1 MKPKLVSTIKP
12 NASKEMM
19 ERNARS
25 WHLRACL
32 MPGFR
37 IEPPASLSANA
48 AAGGGYAGV
57 LLGDDIAAAS
67 AAARLD

>member
-1 MKPKLVSTIKP
+1 
-12 NASKEMM
+12 MM

>member
-1 MKPKLVSTIKP
+1 MRWIGDNIL
-12 NASKEMM
+12 M

-32 MPGFR
+32 MSGFR
-37 IEPPASLSANA
+37 IEPLASLSANA
-48 AAGGGYAGV
+48 VASGGYAGI
-57 LLGDDIAAAS
+57 LLGDDMAAAS